1 MITHSKIRKTILCA
15 IPALMSLTGVAQAVT
30 IEGNA
35 AVASNYIWR
44 GMTQSD
50 DKAAVSGGLDVSGD
64 SGLYAGTWVSN
75 IDFGTAASYELD
87 LYAGYAGESGDF
99 SYDIGYIAYLYPDA
113 GIQDYDFAEMYL
125 SLGYGA
131 ASVTYSYQV
140 TDSADSYAKDT
151 NYLAIGYDIALPN
164 DFSASLHYGY
174 YDIENAEEQTD
185 YGVTLSKA
193 DFALAFIGT
202 EDVTAD
208 DDMKVVLSYSVG
220 F

>member
-140 TDSADSYAKDT
+140 TDSADFMPKTQIIWPLDMTSHCRT
-151 NYLAIGYDIALPN
+151 ISRHRCITAITILK
-164 DFSASLHYGY
+164 
-174 YDIENAEEQTD
+174 
-185 YGVTLSKA
+185 TLRSKP
-193 DFALAFIGT
+193 I
-202 EDVTAD
+202 TA
-208 DDMKVVLSYSVG
+208 
-220 F
+220 